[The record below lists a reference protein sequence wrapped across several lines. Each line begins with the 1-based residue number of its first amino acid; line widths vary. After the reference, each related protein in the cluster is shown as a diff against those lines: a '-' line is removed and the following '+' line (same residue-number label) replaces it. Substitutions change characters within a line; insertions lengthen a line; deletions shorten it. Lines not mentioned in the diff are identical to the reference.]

1 MASLIIT
8 LFIAST
14 FYIKVYKMLWVS
26 LRQIV
31 KLIVPFTSQRCS
43 LCLKKRCFTV
53 KLSLMSVTRGI
64 LIFKL
69 CKSARGVVLFL
80 RPRTSLAH
88 WLPPDTFVQKKNKTK
103 LIAVVIKDK
112 FKGKTIRKLCPT
124 SEVWTPSKL
133 SLALCKCPVS
143 RQRLDMRAVTGSK
156 NILKQGLLM
165 ARNFTFK
172 SFWWAF

>member
-1 MASLIIT
+1 M
-8 LFIAST
+8 
-14 FYIKVYKMLWVS
+14 
-26 LRQIV
+26 
-31 KLIVPFTSQRCS
+31 
-43 LCLKKRCFTV
+43 LKK
-53 KLSLMSVTRGI
+53 KGALQSNSLMSVTRGI